1 MDAVMTEPNNDYL
14 VSVIVP
20 VYNCR
25 EFLKE
30 CLDSLRNQS
39 FGNIE
44 VIIIDDGSDD
54 GSDMIAQE
62 FVDTD
67 SRFTLLRQ
75 PNSGVGSARNRGIES
90 AAGKWIMF
98 VDADDL
104 LLPHAVQSLL
114 DAASSSDTNMVFGKI
129 KKQKSPDY
137 DKDIQSRGCH
147 ISVKTYDAAELTEQ
161 FLYQHI
167 GRFSI
172 CGSLINRRIFSDGL
186 RFATRRRY
194 EDLAI
199 THLLFERAGTIAQT
213 DGLTYIYR
221 QHTGSFIHGIT
232 SSRFDVLDVTDEIYN
247 HFNQGNTPALM
258 KAAADRRFSA
268 HCNML
273 SLMWQNEKEASALP
287 ELENYRQR
295 CLDVIRLHRKSILTN
310 PHVRL
315 KNRLGALLS
324 YNLPLFRFLSRLTS
338 R

>member
-1 MDAVMTEPNNDYL
+1 MTEFNDGCA
-14 VSVIVP
+14 VSVVVP
-20 VYNCR
+20 VYNCH

-44 VIIIDDGSDD
+44 IIVVDDGSDD
-54 GSDMIAQE
+54 GSDIIAQE
-62 FVDTD
+62 FANTD

-75 PNSGVGSARNRGIES
+75 PNIGVGAARNRGLE
-90 AAGKWIMF
+90 AASGQWIVF
-98 VDADDL
+98 VDADDI
-104 LLPHAVQSLL
+104 LLPNAIGQML
-114 DAASSSDTNMVFGKI
+114 DAASLSGANMVFGKI
-129 KKQKSPDY
+129 KKQKRPCYNVNSKYGDCRNSLKIFQA
-137 DKDIQSRGCH
+137 DK
-147 ISVKTYDAAELTEQ
+147 LTEE

-172 CGSLINRRIFSDGL
+172 CGSLINKRIFSDGL

-199 THLLFERAGTIAQT
+199 THQLFERAGTITQI
-213 DGLTYIYR
+213 DKLTYIYR

-232 SSRFDVLDVTDEIYN
+232 RSRFDVLDVTDEIYN
-247 HFNQGNTPALM
+247 HFSQEAHTPALM

-273 SLMWQNEKEASALP
+273 SLIWQNEKETSKLP

-295 CLDVIRLHRKSILTN
+295 CLNVIRLHRKSILTN

-324 YNLPLFRFLSRLTS
+324 YNLPLFRFISNVFRK
-338 R
+338 

>member
-1 MDAVMTEPNNDYL
+1 MTELNNDRL
-14 VSVIVP
+14 VSVVVP

-39 FGNIE
+39 YGNIE

-67 SRFTLLRQ
+67 SRFTLIRQ
-75 PNSGVGSARNRGIES
+75 PNCGVGSARNRGIES
-90 AAGKWIMF
+90 TSGRWIVF
-98 VDADDL
+98 VDADDI
-104 LLPHAVQSLL
+104 LLPDSVQFLL
-114 DAASSSDTNMVFGKI
+114 DAAVSSGADMVFGKI
-129 KKQKSPDY
+129 KKQKNPDY
-137 DKDIQSRGCH
+137 NKDRQPRGCH
-147 ISVKTYDAAELTEQ
+147 TSVKTYNAAELTEQ

-167 GRFSI
+167 GKFSI
-172 CGSLINRRIFSDGL
+172 CGSLIGRQIFSDGL
-186 RFATRRRY
+186 RFATLRRY

-199 THLLFERAGTIAQT
+199 THQLFERAETIAQI
-213 DGLTYIYR
+213 DRLTYIYR

-232 SSRFDVLDVTDEIYN
+232 RSRFDVLDVTDEIYN
-247 HFNQGNTPALM
+247 HFSQGLTPALM

-273 SLMWQNEKEASALP
+273 SLIWQNEKEASALP

-295 CLDVIRLHRKSILTN
+295 CLNVIRLHRKSILTN

-324 YNLPLFRFLSRLTS
+324 YNLPLFRCLVSLTS
-338 R
+338 RCI